1 MTFICL
7 PSESFANVVIDN
19 GYTGPET
26 LLIENV
32 VNPTELLLETY
43 LKQRNIQ
50 SMEKNKETI
59 PERFIGVVT
68 EEEYKKSINYNTE
81 RIRFSMFTA
90 TISVGVLL
98 LFTTGG
104 LLNSLT
110 KIVQDITQSN
120 VLGIILLGLFIV
132 LIDEIVGIPLA
143 VYSTFTL
150 EEKYG
155 FNKTTAKTFIQ
166 DLIKNLIISVVFAST
181 LYAVVI
187 SIIER
192 LGDNWWIYAFV
203 AVFLFQ
209 AIVFYLYPVLILPLF
224 NKLEPI
230 TDEKFKEPIEKLLNK
245 INFKAKGLFVMDG
258 SLRSSHGNA
267 FFTGFGNNK
276 RIVFYDTLLE
286 TITPKEME
294 SILGHE
300 LGHYKLGHIRRTLV
314 SSIFF
319 GFLGFY
325 ILGQVFMADQFFY
338 GHGLDEVTLY
348 SKFLLFYLVIGSY
361 TFFTKPFTSYIS
373 RQREFAADDF
383 SIEYTEVE
391 SMISG
396 LLKLSKDNASNLTP
410 DPLYSSYYYS
420 HPPIAERVKS
430 LEGKK
435 KT

>member
-1 MTFICL
+1 MNLVELINDLNFNILFPLFIG
-7 PSESFANVVIDN
+7 FK
-19 GYTGPET
+19 
-26 LLIENV
+26 
-32 VNPTELLLETY
+32 LLLETY

-59 PERFIGVVT
+59 PERFIDVVT

-90 TISVGVLL
+90 AISVGVLL

-104 LLNSLT
+104 LLNFLT

-120 VLGIILLGLFIV
+120 VLGIILLGLFII
-132 LIDEIVGIPLA
+132 LIDEIIGIPLA
-143 VYSTFTL
+143 IYSTFTL

-155 FNKTTAKTFIQ
+155 FNKTTAKTFVQ

>member
-1 MTFICL
+1 MNLVELINDLNFNVLFPLFIG
-7 PSESFANVVIDN
+7 FKF
-19 GYTGPET
+19 
-26 LLIENV
+26 
-32 VNPTELLLETY
+32 LLETY

-50 SMEKNKETI
+50 SMDDNKEAI

-81 RIRFSMFTA
+81 RIRFSMLTA
-90 TISVGVLL
+90 LISVGVLL

-104 LLNSLT
+104 LLNFLT
-110 KIVQDITQSN
+110 KIVQEVTQSN
-120 VLGIILLGLFIV
+120 VVGIILLGLFIV
-132 LIDEIVGIPLA
+132 LIDEIIGIPLA
-143 VYSTFTL
+143 IYSTFYL

-155 FNKTTAKTFIQ
+155 FNKTTTKTFIQ
-166 DLIKNLIISVVFAST
+166 DLIKSLLISIIFSST

-209 AIVFYLYPVLILPLF
+209 AIIFYLYPVLILPLF

-300 LGHYKLGHIRRTLV
+300 LGHYKLGHIRRTLI

-338 GHGLDEVTLY
+338 GHGLDEITIY

-396 LLKLSKDNASNLTP
+396 LLKLSKDNSSNLTP
-410 DPLYSSYYYS
+410 DNLYSSYYYS

-430 LEGKK
+430 LESKK
-435 KT
+435 KN

>member
-1 MTFICL
+1 MNLVEIINELNFNVLFPLFIG
-7 PSESFANVVIDN
+7 FKF
-19 GYTGPET
+19 
-26 LLIENV
+26 
-32 VNPTELLLETY
+32 LLETY

-50 SMEKNKETI
+50 SMEDNKEAI
-59 PERFIGVVT
+59 PERFVGVVT

-81 RIRFSMFTA
+81 RIRFSMLTA
-90 TISVGVLL
+90 LISVGVLL

-110 KIVQDITQSN
+110 KVVQGVTQSN
-120 VLGIILLGLFIV
+120 VVGIILLGLFIV
-132 LIDEIVGIPLA
+132 LIDEIIGIPLA
-143 VYSTFTL
+143 IYSTFYL

-155 FNKTTAKTFIQ
+155 FNKTTTKTFIQ
-166 DLIKNLIISVVFAST
+166 DLIKNLLISIIFSST

-187 SIIER
+187 SIIEG

-209 AIVFYLYPVLILPLF
+209 AIIFYLYPVLILPLF

-300 LGHYKLGHIRRTLV
+300 LGHYKLGHIRRTLI

-338 GHGLDEVTLY
+338 GHGLDEITLY

-396 LLKLSKDNASNLTP
+396 LLKLSKDNSSNLTP
-410 DPLYSSYYYS
+410 DNLYSAYYYS

-435 KT
+435 KN

>member
-1 MTFICL
+1 MNLVELINDLNFNVLFPLFIG
-7 PSESFANVVIDN
+7 FKF
-19 GYTGPET
+19 
-26 LLIENV
+26 
-32 VNPTELLLETY
+32 LLETY

-50 SMEKNKETI
+50 SMDDNKEAI
-59 PERFIGVVT
+59 PERFVGVVT

-81 RIRFSMFTA
+81 RIRFSMLTA
-90 TISVGVLL
+90 LISVGVLL

-110 KIVQDITQSN
+110 KVVQEVTQSN
-120 VLGIILLGLFIV
+120 VVGIILLGLFIV
-132 LIDEIVGIPLA
+132 LIDEIIGIPLA
-143 VYSTFTL
+143 IYSTFYL

-155 FNKTTAKTFIQ
+155 FNKTTTKTFIQ
-166 DLIKNLIISVVFAST
+166 DLIKNLLISIIFSST

-209 AIVFYLYPVLILPLF
+209 AIIFYLYPVLILPLF

-300 LGHYKLGHIRRTLV
+300 LGHYKLGHIRRTLI

-338 GHGLDEVTLY
+338 GHGLDEITLY

-396 LLKLSKDNASNLTP
+396 LLKLSKDNSSNLTP
-410 DPLYSSYYYS
+410 DNLY
-420 HPPIAERVKS
+420 
-430 LEGKK
+430 
-435 KT
+435 

>member
-1 MTFICL
+1 MNLVELINDLNFNILFPLFIG
-7 PSESFANVVIDN
+7 FK
-19 GYTGPET
+19 
-26 LLIENV
+26 
-32 VNPTELLLETY
+32 LLLETY

-59 PERFIGVVT
+59 PERFIDVVT

-104 LLNSLT
+104 LLNFLT

-132 LIDEIVGIPLA
+132 LIDEIIGIPLA
-143 VYSTFTL
+143 IYSTFTL
-150 EEKYG
+150 EEIYG

-166 DLIKNLIISVVFAST
+166 DLIKNLIISVIFAST

>member
-1 MTFICL
+1 MNLVELINNLNFNILFPLFIG
-7 PSESFANVVIDN
+7 FK
-19 GYTGPET
+19 
-26 LLIENV
+26 
-32 VNPTELLLETY
+32 LLLETY

>member
-1 MTFICL
+1 MNLVEIINELNFNVLFPLFIG
-7 PSESFANVVIDN
+7 FKF
-19 GYTGPET
+19 
-26 LLIENV
+26 
-32 VNPTELLLETY
+32 LLETY

-50 SMEKNKETI
+50 SMEDNKDAI
-59 PERFIGVVT
+59 PERFVGVVT

-81 RIRFSMFTA
+81 RIRFSMLTA
-90 TISVGVLL
+90 LISVGVLL

-110 KIVQDITQSN
+110 KVVQGVTQSN
-120 VLGIILLGLFIV
+120 VVGIILLGLFIV
-132 LIDEIVGIPLA
+132 LIDEIIGIPLA
-143 VYSTFTL
+143 IYSTFYL

-155 FNKTTAKTFIQ
+155 FNKTTTKTFIQ
-166 DLIKNLIISVVFAST
+166 DLIKSLLISIIFSST

-209 AIVFYLYPVLILPLF
+209 AIIFYLYPVLILPLF

-230 TDEKFKEPIEKLLNK
+230 TDDKFKEPIEKLLNK

-300 LGHYKLGHIRRTLV
+300 LGHYKLGHIRRTLI

-338 GHGLDEVTLY
+338 GHGLDEITLY

-361 TFFTKPFTSYIS
+361 TF
-373 RQREFAADDF
+373 
-383 SIEYTEVE
+383 
-391 SMISG
+391 
-396 LLKLSKDNASNLTP
+396 LLNL
-410 DPLYSSYYYS
+410 L
-420 HPPIAERVKS
+420 PPIFLDKENLLLMIFQLSTQKLKV
-430 LEGKK
+430 
-435 KT
+435 